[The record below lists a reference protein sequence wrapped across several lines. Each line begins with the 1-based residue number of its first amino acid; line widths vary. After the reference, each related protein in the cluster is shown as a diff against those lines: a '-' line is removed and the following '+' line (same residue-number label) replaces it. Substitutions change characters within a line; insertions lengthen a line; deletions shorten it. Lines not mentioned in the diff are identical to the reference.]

1 MKFLIEVLDGW
12 PQEAVVQGGFV
23 HRESVEPKL
32 VAVIGEDRTSVT
44 ASVLRAPGLEAIPA
58 HALLRISRAD

>member
-12 PQEAVVQGGFV
+12 PEEAVAQGGFV

-32 VAVIGEDRTSVT
+32 VAVLGEDRASVT

-58 HALLRISRAD
+58 HALLKITRAD